1 MAKNLPELC
10 QCSNLCKIESVSDKI
25 GHLAEEISKQSA
37 GGVAWFLLIA
47 YRNIWEE
54 RDTLKELLRKM
65 APELRDLEN
74 SQPILIVKNENIC
87 SEENTEVVAEQ
98 PLGTEIN
105 IGYEPQI

>member
-1 MAKNLPELC
+1 
-10 QCSNLCKIESVSDKI
+10 
-25 GHLAEEISKQSA
+25 
-37 GGVAWFLLIA
+37 
-47 YRNIWEE
+47 
-54 RDTLKELLRKM
+54 M